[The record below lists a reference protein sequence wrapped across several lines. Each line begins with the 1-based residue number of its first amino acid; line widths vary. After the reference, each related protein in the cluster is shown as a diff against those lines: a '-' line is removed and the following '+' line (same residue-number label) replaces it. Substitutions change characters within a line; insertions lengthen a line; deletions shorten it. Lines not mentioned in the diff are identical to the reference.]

1 MSDCK
6 EIRKAIA
13 AGEAGPGGLRAAW
26 VEEHTAMC
34 ESCRREKEAFHD
46 VLSGADS
53 MRREIERAMAGVD
66 WEALSERIV
75 DKAIS
80 AAPVR
85 DRLARRLPAPSFRSG
100 LHWRP
105 LLAGAAAGLVLG
117 CLAMFFLL
125 RRGPGPA
132 GPLTAYSASGEFI
145 DRVEYQMARRNTID
159 LLEKS
164 EYIILDLIQ
173 PSAVQT
179 VVGSSAAAERARE
192 LLSRKRYIDP
202 RLGDVRMAK
211 ARDICNQIETLFLEL
226 AQIDGT
232 AAAEET
238 ARLRRFVEDRNLLL
252 QIRMLKRE
260 LRESEM

>member
-1 MSDCK
+1 MSDCR
-6 EIRKAIA
+6 EIRKAFA
-13 AGEAGPGGLRAAW
+13 DGDAGPGGSRPAW
-26 VEEHTAMC
+26 VEEHMAVC
-34 ESCRREKEAFHD
+34 ESCRKENEALRA

-53 MRREIERAMAGVD
+53 MRLEIEEAMAGVD
-66 WEALSERIV
+66 WEAFSERVV
-75 DKAIS
+75 DQAV
-80 AAPVR
+80 AASPAR
-85 DRLARRLPAPSFRSG
+85 DGRARRSAPSFRLG

-132 GPLTAYSASGEFI
+132 GPLAAYSASGEFI

-164 EYIILDLIQ
+164 EYVILDLIQ
-173 PSAVQT
+173 PSAAQT
-179 VVGSSAAAERARE
+179 GAGSSAAVERARE

-211 ARDICNQIETLFLEL
+211 ARDICNLIETLFLEL
-226 AQIDGT
+226 AQLDG
-232 AAAEET
+232 AVAAEET
-238 ARLRRFVEDRNLLL
+238 DRLRRFVEDRNLLL
-252 QIRMLKRE
+252 QIRMLKKE